1 MDHKKLLRAD
11 WPLEPDA
18 ELCHLSGYLDRGDFQ
33 AVLQSPIARWLL
45 GFDEHHPTTST
56 HSEDVSTGDILAGAA
71 ERLDQLLQTATG
83 EPEIETTQLRRD
95 RAISAFFVGHAA
107 LHAFLQA
114 NVTGP
119 PLPFSPE
126 ELIFPSRDVASAGPT
141 LEGRRAELI
150 RWLVVDGVGPYPLIP
165 HVELFCLA
173 RLIFS
178 HPGLRLK
185 GVERMRLRTNFI
197 HQRLLTEESPTLQAS
212 ISEDS
217 ERTVP
222 DPQGSTE
229 DQIEY
234 WLERASINIY
244 YGQDGH
250 AREDLTQASQ
260 LSGFQ
265 FTLTGRLGKRTKFQ
279 QKDTSQ
285 LVVLAKGRE
294 EPSAKSRESEATEIS
309 KPAEDRSGHAGNGP
323 QNLKLDDDTLL
334 ESISF
339 KKDSNTSPSHQSD
352 LPPALAALDPSSQ
365 PLLKPLDSLILLA
378 YASSISNTL
387 PSHGLTREQ
396 TLPYATRV
404 LDGGSSNWQIYTRAL
419 LVRSRI
425 EGYSSRT
432 QERGLLQ
439 LQALVDQIIA
449 ETRTGDSTHAEQKSN
464 TTFLPRPAQDDA
476 APVTER
482 LRYIH
487 QLNSPARWELEAEL
501 AARWI
506 SVGGLKS
513 ALEIYERLQMWAEIA
528 LCYAAL
534 DKSERARSILRRQL
548 FESSVDVNEDNQESP
563 ETWSG
568 PERSPLPADAPRLL
582 CILGD
587 VEQEPRWYERAWEV
601 SNRRYPRAQRA
612 LGRYFFARRE
622 YTKAVDA
629 YTKSLAVNRLDHPG
643 WFALGSAKLQLSDWD
658 GAVEAYLRAVQLNDE
673 DAESWSNLA
682 AALLK
687 RGPHQAQL
695 ESSTASRIL
704 DDDEDPDDEV
714 RRDSQNTRSED
725 PQRYKHDALKAFI
738 RAARLKYDDWRIWE
752 NVLTTAASIQP
763 PSCPDIIRAMTRL
776 IEIRGPTLGE
786 RSVDADILDRL
797 VRHVISTESDKSSQ
811 SSDQGFSSGLARMTI
826 DLIERSIVPLI
837 TSSPRL
843 WQVVARVY
851 LWQKKPGSALD
862 ASEKAWRALVASSTW
877 ETGTEDQWN
886 DVVDG
891 TLELVDAYESLG
903 PMDRTEGLGAGEG
916 VPVAKDW
923 RFKARNA
930 LRVIM
935 GRGRASWE
943 DTDGWEKLKSRMEE
957 IKSGG

>member
-1 MDHKKLLRAD
+1 MDHMKLLRPD
-11 WPLEPDA
+11 WPPEPDA
-18 ELCHLSGYLDRGDFQ
+18 ELSHLSGYLDRGDFQ
-33 AVLQSPIARWLL
+33 AVLESSFARSLL
-45 GFDEHHPTTST
+45 GLDEPPRPTKST
-56 HSEDVSTGDILAGAA
+56 HLEDVSIGGIFDSVSK
-71 ERLDQLLQTATG
+71 RLGQLLHAVPG
-83 EPEIETTQLRRD
+83 EPEGDTQLRHSST
-95 RAISAFFVGHAA
+95 ISTFLVGHAA
-107 LHAFLQA
+107 LDAFLQA

-119 PLPFSPE
+119 PLLFSSDG
-126 ELIFPSRDVASAGPT
+126 LLFPSQDVTSARST
-141 LEGRRAELI
+141 SEDHRRAELI
-150 RWLVVDGVGPYPLIP
+150 RSLVVDGIGPYSLIP

-173 RLIFS
+173 RLIFN
-178 HPGLRLK
+178 HPGLRQLT
-185 GVERMRLRTNFI
+185 GVKRVRLRTNFI
-197 HQRLLTEESPTLQAS
+197 HQRLLTEQSPTLQDS
-212 ISEDS
+212 IYKDLEG
-217 ERTVP
+217 TLP
-222 DPQGSTE
+222 DPDTPTE

-244 YGQDGH
+244 YGRDDQ
-250 AREDLTQASQ
+250 ARDDLTQAAR

-285 LVVLAKGRE
+285 LVVLAQSKE
-294 EPSAKSRESEATEIS
+294 ESLGGALESEATENLNG
-309 KPAEDRSGHAGNGP
+309 KAGNGP

-339 KKDSNTSPSHQSD
+339 RKDANNSPADQD
-352 LPPALAALDPSSQ
+352 ELPPALAALDPSSQ

-378 YASSISNTL
+378 YASSISNTR
-387 PSHGLTREQ
+387 PSHGLTREE

-404 LDGGSSNWQIYTRAL
+404 LDGGSSNWQIYTQAL

-449 ETRTGDSTHAEQKSN
+449 ETAAGNSKQGEEISN
-464 TTFLPRPAQDDA
+464 TIFLPRPAPNDA

-534 DKSERARSILRRQL
+534 EQSERARSILRRQL
-548 FESSVDVNEDNQESP
+548 FESNVEDINEDNSETP

-568 PERSPLPADAPRLL
+568 PERSLLPADAPRLF

-587 VEQEPRWYERAWEV
+587 IEQEPSWYERAWEV
-601 SNRRYPRAQRA
+601 SRQRYPRAQSA

-629 YTKSLAVNRLDHPG
+629 YTKSLVANRLDHSG

-673 DAESWSNLA
+673 DGESWSNLA

-687 RGPHQAQL
+687 RGPHRAQL
-695 ESSTASRIL
+695 GPATIASGSL
-704 DDDEDPDDEV
+704 DHDDNDDEDADEDGV
-714 RRDSQNTRSED
+714 QEKHPPSED
-725 PQRYKHDALKAFI
+725 PQRYKQDALKAFL

-763 PSCPDIIRAMTRL
+763 PSSMDIIRAMTRL
-776 IEIRGPTLGE
+776 VELRGPTLGE
-786 RSVDADILDRL
+786 RSIDVDILDRL
-797 VRHVISTESDKSSQ
+797 VRHIISTNDDSTQNQGLSSIT
-811 SSDQGFSSGLARMTI
+811 RMTI
-826 DLIERSIVPLI
+826 EMLEKFILPQI
-837 TSSPRL
+837 TTSPRL
-843 WQVVARVY
+843 WQIVARVY

-862 ASEKAWRALVASSTW
+862 ASEKAWRALVGSSTW
-877 ETGTEDQWN
+877 ETGSEEQWN
-886 DVVDG
+886 HVVSG
-891 TLELVDAYESLG
+891 TLELVDAYENLG
-903 PMDRTEGLGAGEG
+903 PSDRTEGLGAGEG

-930 LRVIM
+930 LRGVM
-935 GRGRASWE
+935 GRGRAGWE
-943 DTDGWEKLKSRMEE
+943 DTEGWEKLKGRMEE
-957 IKSGG
+957 IKLGG